1 MTRKFLKKFFKFILF
16 IFLSSLEGI
25 YFLLIN
31 SLPNKFIYELAKKRY
46 KFPPIQILL
55 KDRKIMIKTLLERY
69 LLFRIN
75 IFKLATTCLSRS
87 LISRLVLDLIGL
99 ENQINFS
106 IIRYE
111 NGFKQHHSWI
121 NCIDV
126 DVRMMKNINHRII
139 FTL

>member
-31 SLPNKFIYELAKKRY
+31 SLPNKVIYELAKKRY

>member
-25 YFLLIN
+25 FFLLIN

>member
-1 MTRKFLKKFFKFILF
+1 MTRKFLKKFFIF

-31 SLPNKFIYELAKKRY
+31 LLPNRFIYELAKKRY
-46 KFPPIQILL
+46 KFSPIQILL
-55 KDRKIMIKTLLERY
+55 KDRKIIIKKLLERY

-106 IIRYE
+106 IIKYE
-111 NGFKQHHSWI
+111 NGYKQHHSWI

-126 DVRMMKNINHRII
+126 DVRMMKNINHKII